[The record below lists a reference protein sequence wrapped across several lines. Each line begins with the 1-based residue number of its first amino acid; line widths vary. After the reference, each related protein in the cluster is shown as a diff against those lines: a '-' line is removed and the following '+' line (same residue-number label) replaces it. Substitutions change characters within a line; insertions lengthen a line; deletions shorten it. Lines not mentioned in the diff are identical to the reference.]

1 MFQPETVSRS
11 EAECA
16 FAKTSKQLKIRGLLR
31 PFFGTLPASIKSS
44 SRKKIE
50 WLVRPIHELP
60 DELMEAA
67 KFWRWI
73 MEGSLEFEK
82 ILADDEQNI

>member
-1 MFQPETVSRS
+1 
-11 EAECA
+11 
-16 FAKTSKQLKIRGLLR
+16 
-31 PFFGTLPASIKSS
+31 
-44 SRKKIE
+44 
-50 WLVRPIHELP
+50 VRPIHELP
-60 DELMEAA
+60 DELIGAA